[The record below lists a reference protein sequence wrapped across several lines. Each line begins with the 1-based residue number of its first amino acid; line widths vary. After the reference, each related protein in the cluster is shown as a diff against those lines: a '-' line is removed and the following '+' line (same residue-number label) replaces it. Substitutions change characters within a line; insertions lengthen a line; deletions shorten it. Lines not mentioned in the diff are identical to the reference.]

1 MKLGFGLM
9 RLPIIGEDRANIDIE
24 RFKNMVDAFIKGG
37 GTYFDTAYPYHSGK
51 SEEAFREAVVKRY
64 DRSAYTVADKL
75 PMFFVKSADD
85 LSKFFDEEIRR
96 CGVEFFDY
104 YLLHC
109 LDEDTY
115 PVALETGAFEF
126 VAQKKAEGKIK
137 HLGFSFHGSPKLL
150 EEILT
155 KHTEMEFVQLQINYL
170 DWEDKEVASR
180 RCYEIARRHNKPIIV
195 MEPIKGGKLVN
206 IPKEA
211 SEQMGALSP
220 AAYALS
226 FAANLEGVFTVLSGM
241 STEDQLDENLKLFSA
256 LPKFEKADYEKA
268 QELALIIRKSQQI
281 PCTACE
287 YCVSECPIGIKIPD
301 IFSMYNDGDYDG
313 YDELDK
319 KSSDCIKCGACE
331 KMCPQHIE
339 IRSYL
344 EKIAK
349 KKGR

>member
-24 RFKNMVDAFIKGG
+24 RFKTMADDFIRGG
-37 GTYFDTAYPYHSGK
+37 GTYFDTAYPYHNGK
-51 SEEAFREAVVKRY
+51 SEEAFREAVVNRY
-64 DRSAYTVADKL
+64 ERSTYLIANKM

-85 LSKFFDEEIRR
+85 LPKFFDEQIRR
-96 CGVEFFDY
+96 TGVEYFDY

-109 LDEDTY
+109 LDTENY
-115 PVALETGAFEF
+115 AMAKSTGAFEY
-126 VAQKKAEGKIK
+126 VLAKKAEGKVR
-137 HLGFSFHGSPKLL
+137 HVGFSFHDSPELL
-150 EEILT
+150 DEILT
-155 KHTEMEFVQLQINYL
+155 EHPETEFVQLQINYL

-180 RCYEIARRHNKPIIV
+180 RCYEVARKHNKPVIV

-206 IPKEA
+206 IPEA
-211 SEQMGALSP
+211 VQSEIGSLSP

-226 FAANLEGVFTVLSGM
+226 FAANLEGVMTVLSGM
-241 STEDQLDENLKLFSA
+241 STENQLDENLKLFST

-319 KSSDCIKCGACE
+319 KSSDCIKCGRCE